1 LFAFLAYS
9 ELTAELAQNALG
21 MIPGK
26 SRILF
31 YLETEFWSFI
41 GVSMAMFGI
50 FIWVFVQTALRP

>member
-1 LFAFLAYS
+1 
-9 ELTAELAQNALG
+9 